1 MFGRREREE
10 HRRRLADL
18 EMITTGLSQSM
29 RNTETRVDA
38 IGEQVR
44 HKVDRDELH
53 ALKVEMAEMRGMM
66 QRCLDVS
73 QSVNSGLERVER
85 YLMDTTSQ
93 LRTVK
98 AQVREMNEEEGSDA

>member
-1 MFGRREREE
+1 
-10 HRRRLADL
+10 
-18 EMITTGLSQSM
+18 
-29 RNTETRVDA
+29 
-38 IGEQVR
+38 
-44 HKVDRDELH
+44 
-53 ALKVEMAEMRGMM
+53 MM